1 MTIESILVSDENSDN
16 SNALLTKTGEELNQ
30 AREVQET
37 IDFKMVTFSLSG
49 KDYAIDIM
57 YVKEIA
63 KAGHF
68 TYVPNT
74 LPFVIGVYNLRGEII
89 PILDMRIFFNTTVP
103 ETDENAL
110 RNLLILTV
118 NEQTFG
124 IVVDKIDKVVGVQK
138 SSIQPPHPLFVDI
151 NVKYISGVV
160 ESNKHLYIL
169 LDIERIFSNTSVTN
183 EDISKNSNVAEVFSS
198 VKPQIAQV
206 NQVNSS
212 KLQEGQ
218 KSAST
223 ESQSTEKKHTQEDKL
238 DSSNDEQNFKFI
250 SEGLSNFAK
259 FFVSSV
265 NKDWVIRRLSE
276 WKKLRGE
283 QNVQLKNGSDA
294 QEFLKPFWS
303 SCTGSLWSK
312 EYADSIFAALPENSA
327 KQIVVWN
334 PGCEKGLETYCL
346 ACVLSKRYPE
356 AKIKV
361 YAQDTDLLNV
371 ANAPMLTV
379 SQSDSESWISS
390 FLSKNA
396 SGSFT
401 FNQQIKESILFEYH
415 DCQHTNALPMID
427 LIFARDL
434 LSVLSDEARNSV
446 LRDFD
451 EKLKGNGILVI
462 GDNETVSDSPNFMEH
477 TVGSITVYKKQ

>member
-1 MTIESILVSDENSDN
+1 MTIESILVSDENSD
-16 SNALLTKTGEELNQ
+16 STNALMSKVGDELN
-30 AREVQET
+30 RERDAQET

-63 KAGHF
+63 KAGLF

-89 PILDMRIFFNTTVP
+89 PILDMRIFFNIPIP
-103 ETDENAL
+103 ETKENEL

-169 LDIERIFSNTSVTN
+169 LDIERIFSNSGSA
-183 EDISKNSNVAEVFSS
+183 EDVSKSSALKDGFSL
-198 VKPQIAQV
+198 VKPQHLQSNGQV
-206 NQVNSS
+206 SKKAENQ
-212 KLQEGQ
+212 
-218 KSAST
+218 A
-223 ESQSTEKKHTQEDKL
+223 
-238 DSSNDEQNFKFI
+238 DSSGANAKSPEKSVSDGKDDKAINDEQDFKFI

-265 NKDWVIRRLSE
+265 NKDWVARRLSE
-276 WKKLRGE
+276 WRKLRGE
-283 QNVQLKNGSDA
+283 QNIQLQNAGDA

-303 SCTGSLWSK
+303 AHTGSLWSK
-312 EYADSIFAALPENSA
+312 EYADSVFAVLPENSA

-334 PGCEKGLETYCL
+334 PGCAKGLETYCL
-346 ACVLSKRYPE
+346 ACVLSKRYPD

-371 ANAPMLTV
+371 ANAPMLTI
-379 SQSDSESWISS
+379 SQADAEGWLSP
-390 FLSKNA
+390 FVSKNA

-401 FNQQIKESILFEYH
+401 FNQQIKDSILFEYH
-415 DCQHTNALPMID
+415 DCQHTNAMPMID
-427 LIFARDL
+427 LVFSRDL
-434 LSVLSDEARNSV
+434 LSLLPDEARSSV
-446 LRDFD
+446 MRDFD
-451 EKLKGNGILVI
+451 EKLKGNGILII
-462 GDNETVSDSPNFMEH
+462 GDNESVSDSPDFMEH